1 MPRMRQTNSPRSRA
15 YRALESPSSRR
26 VTVLPASG
34 CALPVPSIPKGLRES
49 WTPEMKR
56 RWRELWQSPQA
67 TQWDESC
74 AGTVATLVAYEA
86 KLLAG
91 RGSAWMAQEYRYA
104 SDALGL
110 TPKAMNALGWII
122 EEEDES

>member
-1 MPRMRQTNSPRSRA
+1 MPRSRQTVSPRSRA
-15 YRALESPSSRR
+15 YRLESQPARR
-26 VTVLPASG
+26 VTVLPAKG
-34 CALPVPSIPKGLRES
+34 CGLPVPRIPKQLRES

-74 AGTVATLVAYEA
+74 AGTVATLVTYESA
-86 KLLAG
+86 LLDG
-91 RGSAWMAQEYRYA
+91 GGSAWMAQEYRYA

-110 TPKAMNALGWII
+110 TPKAMNALGWVI
-122 EEEDES
+122 EEVDD